1 MSDGRDGFER
11 EGEVNNS
18 ECSEVGVGRQGSRLV
33 LRHSKQVHDEAAGN
47 RQPPVAQSLGDRR
60 SVIGGR
66 SAMVL
71 PPTSVYL
78 LLPDN

>member
-1 MSDGRDGFER
+1 MSDGRGWFER

-47 RQPPVAQSLGDRR
+47 RQPPVAQSLGDRW
-60 SVIGGR
+60 SVVGGR

-71 PPTSVYL
+71 PPP
-78 LLPDN
+78 LPPR